1 MTPNAVVV
9 TRPLAQAEP
18 LALGI
23 TALGRQAIV
32 FPLLEIH
39 PLEDQTLLRAAL
51 RELSAYAMVAFV
63 SPNAVDATFSV
74 LHGLALRWPREV
86 ALAVMGEGSRQALV
100 KHGVTQD
107 NATIISPRDSTRTD
121 SHTLLQALDLP
132 GLAGK
137 RVLIMRGESGR
148 ELLADALREAGVK
161 VRQVA
166 AYRRAAPILDDAGQA
181 RLRQLIE
188 ISPDW
193 LVTSSESVRI
203 LMQLAQQIAG
213 AAGVAKLQQQKI
225 IVPHARIAETAQMLG
240 FKDIVLTGSGD
251 EQVLAALQFAA

>member
-1 MTPNAVVV
+1 MPLNAVIV
-9 TRPLAQAEP
+9 TRPLTQAEP
-18 LALGI
+18 LAQRI
-23 TALGRQAIV
+23 TAIGRQAIV

-51 RELSAYAMVAFV
+51 KDLGAYAMVAFV
-63 SPNAVDATFSV
+63 SPNAVDAAFSV
-74 LHGLALRWPREV
+74 LRGLALSWPREV
-86 ALAVMGEGSRQALV
+86 ALAVMGEGSRQALL
-100 KHGVTQD
+100 KHGMTQD
-107 NATIISPRDSTRTD
+107 NATIISPLDPTRTD
-121 SHTLLQALDLP
+121 SHTLLEALDLS

-137 RVLIMRGESGR
+137 QVLIVRGESGR
-148 ELLADALREAGVK
+148 ELLGDALREAGVE

-166 AYRRAAPILDDAGQA
+166 AYRRAAPILDTAGQA

-188 ISPDW
+188 VDHDW

-203 LMQLAQQIAG
+203 LMQMAQQIAG

-225 IVPHARIAETAQMLG
+225 IVPHARIAETAQVLG